1 MENYAFSDICV
12 DRKTIHLEQAVL
24 KMTGKM
30 SGQI

>member
-1 MENYAFSDICV
+1 MAKNGHGKLCV